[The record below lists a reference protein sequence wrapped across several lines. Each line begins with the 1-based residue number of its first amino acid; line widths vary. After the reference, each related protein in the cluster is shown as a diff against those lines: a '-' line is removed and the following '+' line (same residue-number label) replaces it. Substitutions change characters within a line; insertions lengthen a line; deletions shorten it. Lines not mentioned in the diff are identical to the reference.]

1 MNDTAAT
8 SVAENERGRL
18 VVLSGPSGVGKSSVV
33 RLVRAALPELVFS
46 VSVTT
51 RSPRPGEVDGQDYH
65 FVSAGE
71 FDRMIADDEL
81 LEWASI
87 HGGLQRSGTPAAPV
101 EAALEAGSPVLL
113 ELDLAGARAVRVSK
127 PEALL
132 VFMAPPTWD
141 DLVSRLVVARPR
153 RARPPSGGWRPHGW
167 NWPHRRS
174 STRWLSIPMS
184 TIRANSWYPCWSV
197 GRRSATADKF
207 HGARGPDQLVRS
219 TNDAISGDHQ

>member
-1 MNDTAAT
+1 MTDTAAT
-8 SVAENERGRL
+8 SVPEIERGRL

-51 RSPRPGEVDGQDYH
+51 RAPRPGEVDGQDYH
-65 FVSAGE
+65 FVSADE

-127 PEALL
+127 PEAML

-141 DLVSRLVVARPR
+141 DLVSRLVGRATEESAATARR
-153 RARPPSGGWRPHGW
+153 LETARVELAAQDEFDTVVVNTDVDHSCEQLVSLLVG
-167 NWPHRRS
+167 RS
-174 STRWLSIPMS
+174 SVG
-184 TIRANSWYPCWSV
+184 NS
-197 GRRSATADKF
+197 
-207 HGARGPDQLVRS
+207 
-219 TNDAISGDHQ
+219 

>member
-1 MNDTAAT
+1 VSDAAAT
-8 SVAENERGRL
+8 SVPETKRGRL

-71 FDRMIADDEL
+71 FDRMIADGEL

-141 DLVSRLVVARPR
+141 DLVSRLVGRATEESAATERRLETARVEL
-153 RARPPSGGWRPHGW
+153 AAQNEFDTVVVNTDVDHSCEQLVSLLVG
-167 NWPHRRS
+167 RS
-174 STRWLSIPMS
+174 SVG
-184 TIRANSWYPCWSV
+184 NS
-197 GRRSATADKF
+197 
-207 HGARGPDQLVRS
+207 
-219 TNDAISGDHQ
+219 

>member
-1 MNDTAAT
+1 MSDTAAT
-8 SVAENERGRL
+8 SVSENKRGRL

-141 DLVSRLVVARPR
+141 DLVSRLVGRATEETAATERRLETARVEL
-153 RARPPSGGWRPHGW
+153 AAQDEFDTVVVNTDVDHSCEQLVSLLVG
-167 NWPHRRS
+167 RS
-174 STRWLSIPMS
+174 SVG
-184 TIRANSWYPCWSV
+184 NS
-197 GRRSATADKF
+197 
-207 HGARGPDQLVRS
+207 
-219 TNDAISGDHQ
+219 

>member
-1 MNDTAAT
+1 MGDTAT
-8 SVAENERGRL
+8 SSAPSNERGRL

-51 RSPRPGEVDGQDYH
+51 RSPRPGETDGQDYH
-65 FVSAGE
+65 FVSADE
-71 FDRMIADDEL
+71 FDRMIADGEL

-132 VFMAPPTWD
+132 VFMAPPTWE
-141 DLVSRLVVARPR
+141 DLVSRLVGRATEESAATERRLETARVEL
-153 RARPPSGGWRPHGW
+153 AAQDEFDTVVVNTDVDHSCEQLVSLLVG
-167 NWPHRRS
+167 RS
-174 STRWLSIPMS
+174 SVG
-184 TIRANSWYPCWSV
+184 NS
-197 GRRSATADKF
+197 
-207 HGARGPDQLVRS
+207 
-219 TNDAISGDHQ
+219 

>member
-1 MNDTAAT
+1 MTDTAAT
-8 SVAENERGRL
+8 SVPEIERGRL

-33 RLVRAALPELVFS
+33 RLVRAVLPELVFS

-51 RSPRPGEVDGQDYH
+51 RAPRPGEVDGQDYH
-65 FVSAGE
+65 FVSADE

-127 PEALL
+127 PEAML

-141 DLVSRLVVARPR
+141 DLVSRLVGRATEESAATERRLETARVEL
-153 RARPPSGGWRPHGW
+153 AAQDEFDTVVVNTDVDHSCEQLVSLLVG
-167 NWPHRRS
+167 RS
-174 STRWLSIPMS
+174 SVG
-184 TIRANSWYPCWSV
+184 NS
-197 GRRSATADKF
+197 
-207 HGARGPDQLVRS
+207 
-219 TNDAISGDHQ
+219 